1 MLSLALSGICLFVVY
16 LLFIDSVLGAGF
28 EGGVEEEIGSPK
40 TLDVMMPL
48 VLYKTKFVFPEI
60 W

>member
-1 MLSLALSGICLFVVY
+1 MLSLALSCICLFVVC
-16 LLFIDSVLGAGF
+16 LLFIDAVLGAGF
-28 EGGVEEEIGSPK
+28 EGRVEDETGTQE

-60 W
+60 